1 MRGSLH
7 RACRRRFSRGFSLLE
22 VMVAM
27 GVFSLLLAILL
38 SVIRQTSTVWKRSS
52 EKIEAFQGARIG
64 FDLLTRNLS
73 QATLNTYLDYDST
86 TAPTRYLRKS
96 ELAFVCAPAGT
107 SSFPGTANTGQA
119 VFFQAP
125 LGYSAVTDNAPL
137 TSLLNPCGY
146 YISFSTNTDIPAHV
160 LTSSAASNPSRYRL
174 MQLLVPAESNAI
186 YSSGS
191 NSMDWF
197 LNNTSKATIVADNVI
212 LLVLRPQDPGSTAAD
227 ITTNYTYNTETN
239 AADNPQPVTA
249 NQLPPVIQVTMVAID
264 ENSAK
269 RLENGSSQPV
279 AIQSALAGK
288 FQISS
293 DSAFQKDLADL
304 EAALVKSKIE
314 YRVFSSAVPIRE
326 SKWSK

>member
-7 RACRRRFSRGFSLLE
+7 KARRGFSLLE

-52 EKIEAFQGARIG
+52 EKIEAFQSARIG

-73 QATLNTYLDYDST
+73 QATLNTYLDYDSS

-96 ELAFVCAPAGT
+96 ELAFVCGPAGT
-107 SSFPGTANTGQA
+107 GPFPGTANTGQA

-125 LGYSAVTDNAPL
+125 LGYSAVTANAPL
-137 TSLLNPCGY
+137 TSLLNTCGY

-160 LTSSAASNPSRYRL
+160 LNSANLTAVNPSRYRL
-174 MQLLVPAESNAI
+174 MQLLVPTESNGI
-186 YSSGS
+186 YSGGT
-191 NSMDWF
+191 NSTDWF
-197 LNNTSKATIVADNVI
+197 TNNSGKATIAADNVI
-212 LLVLRPQDPGSTAAD
+212 LLILRPQDPSSTPSD
-227 ITTNYTYNTETN
+227 ITTDYTYNTETN
-239 AADNPQPVTA
+239 AASNPQPITA

-264 ENSAK
+264 ETSAK
-269 RLENGSSQPV
+269 RLESGSSQPA

-288 FQISS
+288 FQTSS
-293 DSAFQKDLADL
+293 DTAFKKDLSDL
-304 EAALVKSKIE
+304 ETALIKSNIE